1 MKMMRWILLWSFWA
15 CALWGR
21 ETDRTLWQEDDRV
34 THLFN
39 TPNGRVYRLTVSEEN
54 TMEEMEETVD
64 AVKVIVEKLRAMS
77 PLYEDFVKAGKQ

>member
-1 MKMMRWILLWSFWA
+1 MKMMRWILLWSFLA

-39 TPNGRVYRLTVSEEN
+39 TPNGRVYRLTVSEEFKDS
-54 TMEEMEETVD
+54 TRHGEYLVRRQTVSTF
-64 AVKVIVEKLRAMS
+64 R
-77 PLYEDFVKAGKQ
+77 DF